1 MEDIIKI
8 LTETR
13 NKFNNI
19 VTDIV
24 TEGTYQ
30 DLLSLQNSKNCNS
43 YNIFLEDELMKK
55 FKKVQIK
62 NLNSGV
68 YISHRKFTPCST
80 EDCPEIREPLYGAEG
95 RMKSK
100 AQICNTI
107 SIFYIRILALVSAIL
122 MAINPDNNMALRRLK
137 ALYSPIGDDSPGKGK
152 ITICN
157 PDKELYPEDFLSIEG
172 MQELVNLYRTY
183 NIEGEERNNLRI
195 KQEINLL
202 QSKIQEYFRGKYASN
217 NTKNVKGERII
228 NKLIKNKM
236 QEPQSNNANNMNIN
250 SNISSNNNQNKSNS
264 NQNKSNSNQNKS
276 NNNQNKINNN
286 QNKSN
291 NNQNKSNNNQNKIN
305 NNQNKINNNQIQGNN
320 NQNQGNNNQNQ
331 GNNRNRMNGQ
341 VQTEGRMV
349 NNNLRQNIKAIK
361 NISDRN
367 FRQIEEI
374 KEIQRGIKDN
384 IENIGVK
391 LGEIMT
397 KKNNKNNNRNLNKGN
412 EVVEIE
418 QKYKKKRKRTKRR
431 KPVIEGKEVE
441 GNNNNIEG
449 ENKKVRQSNINNT
462 ETNNNILS
470 DNNNQGGNNGN
481 QEGNNGNQEGNN
493 GNQEGNNG
501 NQEGNNGNKVGNNG
515 NQEGN
520 NGNKVGNN
528 GNQEGNNGNQ
538 EGNNNTSQ
546 KKSNPDASK
555 FSSNSNVSSSN
566 NILKNTKGGFRK
578 RTRKLKGGSFFKKLF
593 TKKEKPPMEQ
603 DNEMSN
609 NLSQNNNTE
618 PKEQKTID
626 DFRNLVERN
635 EIPQEYLGNNQAIE
649 ITDIPTDLS
658 KNKYCANDILPRE
671 LDYST
676 SGPYGKYFENYNK
689 MKAFY
694 KDYNDKLMGILLG
707 EILSFENNQYKIRQI
722 TSDKLY
728 EIEKKSRET
737 LLSYYTGCQKTF
749 IEAFTGLV
757 DGLESSLAEQKKREI
772 QSELGKL

>member
-1 MEDIIKI
+1 M
-8 LTETR
+8 
-13 NKFNNI
+13 
-19 VTDIV
+19 
-24 TEGTYQ
+24 
-30 DLLSLQNSKNCNS
+30 
-43 YNIFLEDELMKK
+43 
-55 FKKVQIK
+55 
-62 NLNSGV
+62 
-68 YISHRKFTPCST
+68 
-80 EDCPEIREPLYGAEG
+80 
-95 RMKSK
+95 
-100 AQICNTI
+100 
-107 SIFYIRILALVSAIL
+107 
-122 MAINPDNNMALRRLK
+122 
-137 ALYSPIGDDSPGKGK
+137 
-152 ITICN
+152 
-157 PDKELYPEDFLSIEG
+157 
-172 MQELVNLYRTY
+172 
-183 NIEGEERNNLRI
+183 
-195 KQEINLL
+195 
-202 QSKIQEYFRGKYASN
+202 
-217 NTKNVKGERII
+217 
-228 NKLIKNKM
+228 
-236 QEPQSNNANNMNIN
+236 NA
-250 SNISSNNNQNKSNS
+250 
-264 NQNKSNSNQNKS
+264 
-276 NNNQNKINNN
+276 
-286 QNKSN
+286 
-291 NNQNKSNNNQNKIN
+291 
-305 NNQNKINNNQIQGNN
+305 
-320 NQNQGNNNQNQ
+320 
-331 GNNRNRMNGQ
+331 Q

-374 KEIQRGIKDN
+374 KEIQRVIKDN
-384 IENIGVK
+384 IQNIGVK

-397 KKNNKNNNRNLNKGN
+397 KKNNKNNNRNQNKGN

-418 QKYKKKRKRTKRR
+418 QKYKKKRKRTKKRR
-431 KPVIEGKEVE
+431 PVIQGINGEKGEEGEEGE
-441 GNNNNIEG
+441 GNNNNFEP
-449 ENKKVRQSNINNT
+449 QNINVRNGNNK

-470 DNNNQGGNNGN
+470 
-481 QEGNNGNQEGNN
+481 
-493 GNQEGNNG
+493 
-501 NQEGNNGNKVGNNG
+501 
-515 NQEGN
+515 
-520 NGNKVGNN
+520 
-528 GNQEGNNGNQ
+528 
-538 EGNNNTSQ
+538 GNNNSQ
-546 KKSNPDASK
+546 GSSKNESAVEEQESIVNADQPTKTISNPDADNFNSPNNNNNNLNN
-555 FSSNSNVSSSN
+555 NSNN
-566 NILKNTKGGFRK
+566 NSGNKAMGGFRK